1 MIMAMLAFFFRLVLS
16 LCFDVY
22 DRGTATKRGGGAAE
36 KKPRAIQMKS
46 SEYSRQ
52 EAW

>member
-1 MIMAMLAFFFRLVLS
+1 MMAMLAFFSDWFSPSALMFMIEEQLLR
-16 LCFDVY
+16 
-22 DRGTATKRGGGAAE
+22 GGAAE